1 MARRGA
7 WRPRTKK
14 VSPPAADG
22 DGDAADCG
30 AEGGRQPR
38 KGKGAAGAGSGF
50 FCCYLLRSLCPRSK
64 SRTYIGFT
72 VNPRR
77 RIRQHNGEIASG
89 ASQTRRGR
97 PWEMV
102 LCIYGFPSNVA
113 ALKFEWAWQHP
124 TESYA
129 VRNAAAEFKSLGGIG
144 NKVKLAYTML
154 NLPSWD
160 HLNLTVNFF
169 SSKNTKF
176 TAGCPPLPSQMKTV
190 VCAME
195 DLQCSSEGPSS
206 EEDDFSQEFQGRQEL
221 SESDLPLPDD
231 HPEHCWQEL
240 SDSPFRYDHSE
251 YCWQQPSDS
260 PLRYDHSDHSWQ
272 QPSDSP
278 LRYDHSEHH
287 SWQQPSDSPLRYNHS
302 EHHSWQ
308 QPADSP
314 LRYDHSEHCWQ
325 QLSDSPLRYD
335 HSEQHCWQRPSSD
348 EDEQSG
354 HCFQQPSSDQ
364 GQPMV
369 GQTRIA
375 GPVVEEDSIDELAPR
390 KCSEILDARTEF
402 DGPRTSP
409 RCSLSLSGDD
419 CATAMEDEPGDLSPL
434 LFNTGSDGGDGH
446 TLNESDVVDLVTPP
460 PVCRLRR
467 RGCVDSIC
475 PKIIDL
481 TSSPIV
487 IQL

>member
-7 WRPRTKK
+7 WRPRRKK
-14 VSPPAADG
+14 ASPPAADCDG
-22 DGDAADCG
+22 NGDAADRG

-38 KGKGAAGAGSGF
+38 KGQGAAGAGGGF
-50 FCCYLLRSLCPRSK
+50 FCCYLLRSMCPRSK

-89 ASQTRRGR
+89 ASRTRRGR

-160 HLNLTVNFF
+160 NLNLTVNFF

-176 TAGCPPLPSQMKTV
+176 TAGCPSLPSQMKTV

-206 EEDDFSQEFQGRQEL
+206 EDDDFSQEFQGRQEP
-221 SESDLPLPDD
+221 SQSDLPLPDD

-240 SDSPFRYDHSE
+240 SDSPFRYDQSEHCCQQPSDSPLRYDYSDHS
-251 YCWQQPSDS
+251 WQQPSDS

-278 LRYDHSEHH
+278 LRYNHSEHH
-287 SWQQPSDSPLRYNHS
+287 SWQQPS
-302 EHHSWQ
+302 
-308 QPADSP
+308 
-314 LRYDHSEHCWQ
+314 
-325 QLSDSPLRYD
+325 SDK
-335 HSEQHCWQRPSSD
+335 D
-348 EDEQSG
+348 ERSG
-354 HCFQQPSSDQ
+354 HCWQQPSSDQ
-364 GQPMV
+364 AQPMEE
-369 GQTRIA
+369 QTGIA
-375 GPVVEEDSIDELAPR
+375 GPDVELDSIDKFAPR
-390 KCSEILDARTEF
+390 KWSEILDTRTEL
-402 DGPRTSP
+402 DEPRTSP
-409 RCSLSLSGDD
+409 RCSLSLSGND
-419 CATAMEDEPGDLSPL
+419 CGTAMEDEPGGLSPL
-434 LFNTGSDGGDGH
+434 LFNTGSDHGDGH
-446 TLNESDVVDLVTPP
+446 TIDDSDVVDLVTPT

>member
-7 WRPRTKK
+7 WRPRRKK
-14 VSPPAADG
+14 APPPAADG
-22 DGDAADCG
+22 DAAGRGEEG
-30 AEGGRQPR
+30 ARQPR
-38 KGKGAAGAGSGF
+38 KGQGAAAAAGGF

-89 ASQTRRGR
+89 AWKTRRGR

-113 ALKFEWAWQHP
+113 ALQFEWAWQHP
-124 TESYA
+124 IESLA
-129 VRNAAAEFKSLGGIG
+129 VRKAAAEFKSLGGIG

-154 NLPSWD
+154 NLPSWEN
-160 HLNLTVNFF
+160 LNLTVNFF

-176 TAGCPPLPSQMKTV
+176 TAGCPSLPSQMKTV
-190 VCAME
+190 ICAME
-195 DLQCSSEGPSS
+195 DLQCSSED
-206 EEDDFSQEFQGRQEL
+206 DDFSQEFQGGQEP
-221 SESDLPLPDD
+221 SGSDSPLPDE
-231 HPEHCWQEL
+231 HPEHC
-240 SDSPFRYDHSE
+240 
-251 YCWQQPSDS
+251 CQQQSDS
-260 PLRYDHSDHSWQ
+260 PLRYDHSEHHSWQ

-287 SWQQPSDSPLRYNHS
+287 SWQQPSDSPLRYDHS
-302 EHHSWQ
+302 EHHS
-308 QPADSP
+308 
-314 LRYDHSEHCWQ
+314 WQ

-335 HSEQHCWQRPSSD
+335 HSEHHSWQQPSSD
-348 EDEQSG
+348 EDERSE
-354 HCFQQPSSDQ
+354 HCWPQPSSDQ
-364 GQPMV
+364 AQPMV
-369 GQTRIA
+369 EETGIA
-375 GPVVEEDSIDELAPR
+375 GPDVEDSTDEFAPR
-390 KCSEILDARTEF
+390 KWSEILDTRTEL
-402 DGPRTSP
+402 DEPRTSP
-409 RCSLSLSGDD
+409 RCSLSQGGDD
-419 CATAMEDEPGDLSPL
+419 CGTAMEDEPGGLSPL
-434 LFNTGSDGGDGH
+434 LFNTCSDHGDGH
-446 TLNESDVVDLVTPP
+446 TIDDSDVVDLVTPT

-481 TSSPIV
+481 TLSPIV